1 MSKESTKTK
10 TTPLTPDQKRIES
23 LEARVGDLED
33 QMLLCLQFM
42 RYRAEKEA
50 EKKTPLIITKE
61 VPQA

>member
-1 MSKESTKTK
+1 MSKEETETEVTPSTT
-10 TTPLTPDQKRIES
+10 DQERIES

-50 EKKTPLIITKE
+50 EKKTPLVTTKE